1 MTTTIG
7 LEVHDVHVELGGRSI
22 VTGANL
28 QIPYG
33 QLTVMIGPNG
43 AGKSTLLDVLSG
55 SATPQQGEVFCDGK
69 PLSSYTASQL
79 ARRRAVMLQDT
90 TVAFSYPVREVV
102 AMGCQG
108 DDEQARIAVD
118 EALALLKIEH
128 LQARDVMTLSG
139 GERARVAMARVVA
152 QGAEIL
158 LLDEPTAALDI
169 GHQEHVMTVCKNLAE
184 AGKAV
189 LAIVHDLDLAFAHAD
204 RVAILVDGRIDR
216 VGSVD
221 EMRNSQLLTDTY
233 GWPVDVLQHGQRQR
247 VLPRRGEPDHQAE
260 LEERLS

>member
-1 MTTTIG
+1 MTQNIG
-7 LEVHDVHVELGGRSI
+7 LEVRDVHVELGGRPI

-55 SATPQQGEVFCDGK
+55 SATPQRGEALCDGK
-69 PLSSYTASQL
+69 PLTSYSAAQL

-108 DDEQARIAVD
+108 DDEQTQLAVD
-118 EALALLKIEH
+118 EALQLLRIEH

-152 QGAEIL
+152 QGANIL

-169 GHQEHVMTVCKNLAE
+169 GHQEHVMTVCKNMA
-184 AGKAV
+184 ASGKAV

-204 RVAILVDGRIDR
+204 RVAILIDGKISR

-221 EMRNSQLLTDTY
+221 EMRDSELLTNTY
-233 GWPVDVLQHGQRQR
+233 DWPVDILKQGQRQR
-247 VLPRRGEPDHQAE
+247 VLPRRGA
-260 LEERLS
+260 